1 MRAFDPL
8 GALKT
13 LIAHKVDFVLIGG
26 LAARLH
32 GSPSVTNDLDVC
44 HDQSTTNLK
53 RVAAALDRMSATL
66 RLPDPTDRLDVAIDD
81 RLLAAVQNL
90 TLTTEFGA
98 LDLLARPAGTE
109 GYQDLIRDSI
119 TLKLER
125 GLRVAVASV
134 DDLIRMKRASGRPK
148 DLIEIEVL
156 TALQDE
162 TGGGAGRGFGP
173 AGRSDG
179 VSG

>member
-8 GALKT
+8 GALRT
-13 LIAHKVDFVLIGG
+13 LIAYKVDFVVIGG

-44 HDQSTTNLK
+44 HDDSAANLK
-53 RVAAALDRMSATL
+53 RVARALTEMGARL
-66 RLPDPTDRLDVAIDD
+66 RLPDPDERVAVKLDD
-81 RLLAAVQNL
+81 RLLAATHNL
-90 TLTTEFGA
+90 SLTTEFGA
-98 LDLLARPAGTE
+98 VDLLARPAGTQ
-109 GYQDLIRDSI
+109 GYADLARSAL
-119 TLKLER
+119 TLKLAR
-125 GLRVAVASV
+125 AVSVRVASI

-162 TGGGAGRGFGP
+162 IER
-173 AGRSDG
+173 
-179 VSG
+179 